1 MLQKVG
7 VDHFVESQKVDRFV
21 HSSNGI
27 LVTYASYGVLP
38 MAANACG
45 GLCYVM

>member
-7 VDHFVESQKVDRFV
+7 VDHLVKKNFVKSQKVDHFV

-27 LVTYASYGVLP
+27 LVNYS
-38 MAANACG
+38 
-45 GLCYVM
+45 